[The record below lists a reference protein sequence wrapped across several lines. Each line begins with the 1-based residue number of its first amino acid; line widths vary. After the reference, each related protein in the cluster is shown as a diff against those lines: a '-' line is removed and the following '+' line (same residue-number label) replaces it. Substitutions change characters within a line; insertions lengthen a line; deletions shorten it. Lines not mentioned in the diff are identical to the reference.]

1 MRSTNIPKKE
11 LVLNQM
17 PFLNAVFA
25 VIEFIT
31 KAELTN
37 TSKKLV
43 ISYLNQ
49 STDLPLVERA
59 HQAIARYTQT
69 RIPAPDQG
77 RQEAQ
82 PPHMLKQLL
91 QRLEGEASRLRD
103 T

>member
-1 MRSTNIPKKE
+1 VRNAQANIPKKE

-49 STDLPLVERA
+49 SPHLPLIERA
-59 HQAIARYTQT
+59 RQAIVRYTQT
-69 RIPAPDQG
+69 EIPTPDQIH
-77 RQEAQ
+77 QDPQ
-82 PPHMLKQLL
+82 PSQMLKQLM
-91 QRLEGEASRLRD
+91 QRLEGEASKLR
-103 T
+103 